1 MKKYFLLIF
10 ILSFFRLSF
19 AQSIGDRAVPSS
31 DPSQK
36 YNGVGGGLGASIFQG
51 KPFLLL
57 TAGTQFEAWQTLG
70 VGIDGYIRIGS
81 DGKLRKEDFD
91 DWYDALRWI
100 SYIRIG
106 HPGEDLY
113 ARIGGL
119 NNITLGHGTI
129 VDNYSN
135 NSSYD
140 DRRIGL
146 IGRIDMGFLGGEAF
160 TSDVLVNNGILAGRG
175 FIRPFQI
182 TPVLGSTW
190 FFKNIEFGAT
200 ASYDFNPDAVRIV
213 PNRAPFVADT
223 TIISDE
229 GDTTHS
235 RVIRSDSAPV
245 SSPLTVYG
253 VDASVM
259 VWKSENLEGRIYGD
273 YVKIIGFNEGFVFG
287 ARSSFIIDSSTLV
300 DLRLER
306 YLFKNHFL
314 PNYYNSFYER
324 ERFNNDINTLSY
336 ITKATRLADT
346 SSGEGNGFK
355 FGGFFNFSDKVQVG
369 ITYAHLDNRRY
380 SDLMQI
386 SLTFPHLW
394 WRFFGAINYIRSNI
408 ESPKDYF
415 GFDQNTLASARLSFQ
430 PFRFLTLNLLARWT
444 FTRDANDHVSTQYII
459 EPKAVFVARF

>member
-1 MKKYFLLIF
+1 MKYLLPIFFLCF
-10 ILSFFRLSF
+10 VGTSSAQNLSDL
-19 AQSIGDRAVPSS
+19 AHPSS

-36 YNGVGGGLGASIFQG
+36 YNGIGGGIGASIFQG

-57 TAGTQFEAWQTLG
+57 NAGTQFELWKTLG

-91 DWYDALRWI
+91 DWYDAIRWI

-119 NNITLGHGTI
+119 NSVSLGHGTI

-140 DRRIGL
+140 NRRIGL
-146 IGRIDMGFLGGEAF
+146 IGRIDMGLFGGEGF
-160 TSDVLVNNGILAGRG
+160 TSDVLLNKSLIAARG

-182 TPVLGSTW
+182 APVLGRAW

-200 ASYDFNPDAVRIV
+200 ASYDLDSNAVRIV
-213 PNRAPFVADT
+213 PNHSPWVQVFHVPTDDKKLKDSVA
-223 TIISDE
+223 I
-229 GDTTHS
+229 
-235 RVIRSDSAPV
+235 VKDSARIG
-245 SSPLTVYG
+245 SPLKIYG
-253 VDASVM
+253 LDASVM
-259 VWKSENLEGRIYGD
+259 VWKSDDLEGRVYGD
-273 YVKIIGFNEGFVFG
+273 YVKIIDFNEGFVFG
-287 ARSSFIIDSSTLV
+287 ARSSFFLDSSTFV

-306 YLFKNHFL
+306 YIFKNHFL

-324 ERFNNDINTLSY
+324 ERYHDDIDTLSY

-346 SSGEGNGFK
+346 ASGKGNGFK
-355 FGGFFNFSDKVQVG
+355 FGGFINLGDKVQIG
-369 ITYAHLDNRRY
+369 INYAHLDNLRHA
-380 SDLMQI
+380 DLMEI
-386 SLTFPHLW
+386 SFTFPNIW
-394 WRFFGAINYIRSNI
+394 WKFFGAINYIRSNI
-408 ESPKDYF
+408 DGPRDYF

-430 PFRFLTLNLLARWT
+430 PFKFLVLNLLARWT
-444 FTRDANDHVSTQYII
+444 FTRDANDHVATQSII
-459 EPKAVFVARF
+459 EPKAVFIARF